1 MLRNRSYTASTKI
14 RCNRENPWYHAWTSI
29 CQFAFGECFQHREF
43 LKRWYRE
50 SPKNVA
56 LQQAETIQF
65 ATKLASWELGK
76 QSMGATSQGLHGRA
90 GTHYFHD
97 SPPELVSTW
106 QLCTFPILSSCNC
119 LRFGP
124 ATGALAAC
132 RPLGGLATDLSAEY
146 QHNGSRHH
154 SLHAVGWATSTHEW
168 LVRLW
173 GEDLEEKV
181 WREEQFNNLSQIN
194 ILTHDFVVES
204 KPMFPNKTTFE
215 RIMFP
220 MIMPPQ
226 SNKDIPQTKFKS
238 HHSSDV
244 ATWGHCNLSKIVCER
259 VCVCILYIYVYIY
272 MVSLPMVYL
281 QHPIHVNMVIYII
294 YVYRCNF
301 YVYHHKI
308 RPRRRCRGVVV

>member
-1 MLRNRSYTASTKI
+1 MIPCVDHLSVRIWRVL
-14 RCNRENPWYHAWTSI
+14 PTSWI
-29 CQFAFGECFQHREF
+29 FETLVSRI
-43 LKRWYRE
+43 
-50 SPKNVA
+50 PKNVV

-106 QLCTFPILSSCNC
+106 QLCTFPILPSCNC

-173 GEDLEEKV
+173 GEDLEEKGV
-181 WREEQFNNLSQIN
+181 TWRTVQQF
-194 ILTHDFVVES
+194 E
-204 KPMFPNKTTFE
+204 PNKYPNPWFCG
-215 RIMFP
+215 RIQTYVP
-220 MIMPPQ
+220 KQDNIWENHVPDDYAPPIKQ
-226 SNKDIPQTKFKS
+226 DIPQTKFKS

-244 ATWGHCNLSKIVCER
+244 ATWGHCNLSKIVCVSVY
-259 VCVCILYIYVYIY
+259 VCVCVYIYYLYIYIYIIYIY
-272 MVSLPMVYL
+272 MVSPPMVYL
-281 QHPIHVNMVIYII
+281 
-294 YVYRCNF
+294 
-301 YVYHHKI
+301 
-308 RPRRRCRGVVV
+308 RPHRRCRGVVV